1 MVSHKEKVTA
11 KNVDYKN
18 VELEQVY
25 YFKYLGVTPT
35 PSEYGGSEE
44 VVKVRINAAWLKQKE
59 LTSVIYDKCMS
70 RKLKVKLYET
80 VIWTVL
86 LNGAEL

>member
-1 MVSHKEKVTA
+1 MMSHKEKVTA
-11 KNVDYKN
+11 KDVDYKN

-44 VVKVRINAAWLKQKE
+44 VVKARINAAWLK
-59 LTSVIYDKCMS
+59 
-70 RKLKVKLYET
+70 
-80 VIWTVL
+80 
-86 LNGAEL
+86 

>member
-35 PSEYGGSEE
+35 LSEYGGSEE
-44 VVKVRINAAWLKQKE
+44 VVKARINAAWLK
-59 LTSVIYDKCMS
+59 
-70 RKLKVKLYET
+70 
-80 VIWTVL
+80 
-86 LNGAEL
+86 